1 MHGYLF
7 TFLSME
13 TPLFRTRED
22 VWNVIFMC
30 VFLILILMVSLFLD
44 RTTLGRMSAFDVCV
58 LIAAVFRLIR
68 LVSYDKIT
76 YFLRDYLA
84 NSVHP
89 FKRTL
94 FELVICPWCTGVWA
108 TLFSVA
114 LYLLFPGLWLFF
126 LILAVSGVA
135 SFFQIVTNS
144 FIRYSEKSIAEKEKI
159 EEETLRIGSGK

>member
-1 MHGYLF
+1 MHSYSLN
-7 TFLSME
+7 FLSME

-30 VFLILILMVSLFLD
+30 VFLILVLVASLFLN
-44 RTTLGRMSAFDVCV
+44 RTMFDHMSAFDVSV
-58 LIAAVFRLIR
+58 LIAAIFRLIR

-84 NSVHP
+84 NATHP

-108 TLFSVA
+108 ALFSVA
-114 LYLLFPGLWLFF
+114 LYLLFPGLWLLF
-126 LILAVSGVA
+126 LILAVS
-135 SFFQIVTNS
+135 
-144 FIRYSEKSIAEKEKI
+144 
-159 EEETLRIGSGK
+159 